1 MVTDKLTSLARGS
14 LRKTPLSP
22 WWERVGVRVTMDGKR
37 FGFFSRFLLIS
48 LVLTLLFPPTLFA
61 GPAIPAE
68 SAKLATLIQEAR
80 NHYYQ
85 MEWTQARVKG
95 EKAMAL
101 VSSMK
106 LEGAVREQFI
116 EASLLMAMIDLA
128 DGRRRSA
135 VTGLEKVVQLDP
147 NYRPD
152 PKLYPPRMI
161 KTYEEARTNTMIDQA
176 RDQHPAPVPPPLALR
191 TTERKPFYKKPI
203 FWIASGVL
211 MAGLGAGIGF
221 AVAGGGG
228 GGGGAIDLAIPPL
241 GVNK

>member
-1 MVTDKLTSLARGS
+1 
-14 LRKTPLSP
+14 
-22 WWERVGVRVTMDGKR
+22 MDGKR
-37 FGFFSRFLLIS
+37 FGFFSRFLLIP

-61 GPAIPAE
+61 GPAIPTE
-68 SAKLATLIQEAR
+68 SGDLATLIHEAR

-85 MEWTQARVKG
+85 MEWTKARVKS

-106 LEGAVREQFI
+106 LEGVVRDQFI

-147 NYRPD
+147 SYRPD

-176 RDQHPAPVPPPLALR
+176 RLDSSARPQRSEPIPAPLALR

-211 MAGLGAGIGF
+211 MAGLGMGIGF
-221 AVAGGGG
+221 AVAGSGGG
-228 GGGGAIDLAIPPL
+228 GDGTDITIDSPVF
-241 GVNK
+241 GNSR